1 MKEIKIKNEIISRDS
16 FTFIAGPCTVE
27 NYEDLLA
34 IVKHL
39 KNLGIK
45 FFRGGAYKMRTSP
58 HSFQGLG
65 KQGLEYIKCVSE
77 ETGMISVS
85 EIISVEDVSEMAE
98 YVDIIQVGTRN
109 MQNYRLLER
118 LGKVKNPIILKRGM
132 SSTFQEWLFAA
143 QHIIKAGNE
152 NVILCER
159 GIRTFEDFTRN
170 TLDISAVP
178 AMKSLCDLPIIV
190 DPSHSS
196 GRREMIKSLSWAAVA
211 AGADGLMI
219 ETHFDPDSTVCDSK
233 QTIDYE
239 ILEDIITPLEKLKNL
254 W

>member
-65 KQGLEYIKCVSE
+65 KQGLEYIKRVSE

-132 SSTFQEWLFAA
+132 SSTFQEWLYAA